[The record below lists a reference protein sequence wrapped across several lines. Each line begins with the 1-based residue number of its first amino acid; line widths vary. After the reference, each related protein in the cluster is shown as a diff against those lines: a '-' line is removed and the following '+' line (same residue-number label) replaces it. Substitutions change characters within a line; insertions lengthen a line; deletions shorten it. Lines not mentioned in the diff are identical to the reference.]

1 MKSMRKRMTALALAL
16 AALALS
22 VFAAEPG
29 GQSGEQDKD
38 APLRFDSLESRIRE
52 NNLQILTLEQQI
64 AALEDVDYE
73 DMEQDL
79 RDELNA
85 IGNAQGLLVDLGQ
98 TGTYAYDKLSDT
110 YSALRQQFDAIRN
123 GDLQE
128 DQAGVIRQLRNVQDQ
143 IVLGGEAM
151 YLALLSMESQ
161 EESLERQLTALDRT
175 LAELRLRHELG
186 QISTLTLTEAEA
198 GRASLESG
206 LETLRM
212 NIRVYTA
219 QLAVLLGEEP
229 EAPLR
234 LAGASRVTAA
244 QLDAMDPVKDLEA
257 AKSASYELYDAQKTF
272 DKTRDAYNGLG
283 SYTPSL
289 EYKYGWPAAQYTYQN
304 AVRSYELKFRSLY
317 AQVGD
322 YRQVLEAAK
331 VTLESKQASCQA
343 SELKYQQGTISKNA
357 LLTAREEVSDAGAA
371 VQNAENNLFTAW
383 NNYRWA
389 VEKGILN

>member
-1 MKSMRKRMTALALAL
+1 MTALALAL

-79 RDELNA
+79 RDALNA

-151 YLALLSMESQ
+151 YL
-161 EESLERQLTALDRT
+161 DR
-175 LAELRLRHELG
+175 
-186 QISTLTLTEAEA
+186 
-198 GRASLESG
+198 
-206 LETLRM
+206 
-212 NIRVYTA
+212 
-219 QLAVLLGEEP
+219 
-229 EAPLR
+229 
-234 LAGASRVTAA
+234 
-244 QLDAMDPVKDLEA
+244 
-257 AKSASYELYDAQKTF
+257 KS
-272 DKTRDAYNGLG
+272 
-283 SYTPSL
+283 
-289 EYKYGWPAAQYTYQN
+289 
-304 AVRSYELKFRSLY
+304 V
-317 AQVGD
+317 V
-322 YRQVLEAAK
+322 
-331 VTLESKQASCQA
+331 
-343 SELKYQQGTISKNA
+343 
-357 LLTAREEVSDAGAA
+357 
-371 VQNAENNLFTAW
+371 
-383 NNYRWA
+383 
-389 VEKGILN
+389 

>member
-1 MKSMRKRMTALALAL
+1 MKSIRKRMTALALAL

-29 GQSGEQDKD
+29 GQSEAQDKD
-38 APLRFDSLESRIRE
+38 SPLPFDSLEQRIRE

-73 DMEQDL
+73 DLEQTL
-79 RDELNA
+79 RDGLNG
-85 IGNAQGLLVDLGQ
+85 IGTAQGLLVDMGQ
-98 TGTYAYDKLSDT
+98 SGSYAYDKLNDAYNSMRT
-110 YSALRQQFDAIRN
+110 QFDAIRN

-128 DQAGVIRQLRNVQDQ
+128 DQAGVIRQLRNLEDQ
-143 IVLGGEAM
+143 IVVGGEAM
-151 YLALLSMESQ
+151 YLALLSMETQ
-161 EESLERQLTALDRT
+161 EEGLQRQLTALDRT
-175 LAELRLRHELG
+175 LEELRLRHQLG
-186 QISTLTLTEAEA
+186 QISALTLTEAEA

-212 NIRVYTA
+212 NIQVYAA
-219 QLAVLLGEEP
+219 QLAALAGADP
-229 EAPLR
+229 SAPLR
-234 LAGASRVTAA
+234 LAGAPQVTAA
-244 QLDAMDPVKDLEA
+244 QLNAMDPEKDLET

-304 AVRSYELKFRSLY
+304 AVQSFELKFQALY
-317 AQVGD
+317 AQVKD
-322 YRQVLEAAK
+322 YKQVLEASR

-357 LLTAREEVSDAGAA
+357 LLTAREEVTAAREA
-371 VQNAENNLFTAW
+371 VQTAETNLFTAY
-383 NNYRWA
+383 NNYCRA
-389 VEKGILN
+389 VELGILN